1 MKYKK
6 ILGLVSVLAICSG
19 QASAQTGQDKINALI
34 ASLSSIQDRIDNG
47 SVLTVGAVGYAD
59 IGGVIVDNAF
69 NDAII
74 TEQELTNYLISKQ
87 AVLEHDYAVAQTA
100 EQMFMQEFSGAMHN
114 LGLAI
119 DSLTAATTD
128 IIMATSVMEAAAVA
142 DTSPEQ
148 TALQDMLQTEE
159 YSIQAEEVSA
169 YNDALVAVENYS
181 QQAGAF
187 MAAANDGGLTASIDQ
202 YAAAGGFVI
211 GNYTAITYTQ
221 SIDEFVIAWAND
233 GFTSGWQGY
242 LTTEMKGVSDIYAA
256 GDYINMYGALPT
268 Q

>member
-1 MKYKK
+1 M
-6 ILGLVSVLAICSG
+6 ICSG

-34 ASLSSIQDRIDNG
+34 ASLSDIQDRIDNG

-59 IGGVIVDNAF
+59 IGGVIVDGAL
-69 NDAII
+69 NDGII
-74 TEQELTNYLISKQ
+74 TLEELNAYLTAKA
-87 AVLEHDYAVAQTA
+87 AVLAHDYEIAQTA
-100 EQMFMQEFSGAMHN
+100 EQLFMQEYSGAMHN
-114 LGLAI
+114 LSLAI
-119 DSLTAATTD
+119 DTLTAATTD
-128 IIMATSVMEAAAVA
+128 IVMATSVMEAAAVA

-148 TALQDMLQTEE
+148 TALQDMLQTDE
-159 YSIQAEEVSA
+159 YSIDAGEVDA
-169 YNDALVAVENYS
+169 YNDALAAVENYA

-221 SIDEFVIAWAND
+221 SIDEFVITWADD

-242 LTTEMKGVSDIYAA
+242 LTTEMKGVNELYAA